1 MMKIATIVGARPQF
15 VKAAVVSRAI
25 GDHNRTSQDKSGRID
40 ETIIHTGQHY
50 DHNMSDVFFDE
61 MHIPRPKHHLGIKN
75 LSHGA
80 MTGHMLE
87 KLEAVLQDEKPSIVL
102 VYGDTNTTL
111 AGALAATKL
120 HIPVAHVEAG
130 LRSFNRLMPEEVNRV
145 LTDHVSNILFCPTKQ
160 AVKNLKREG
169 IGKIYSSAVRIN
181 YDEDVK
187 KRKIRKNSTAVQ
199 LKKLMK
205 APPTVAL
212 VGDVMLDAAL
222 FYKEYSRRP
231 EFNVPASFVLATIH
245 RAENTDDPKRL
256 KSILRA
262 LQRIS
267 REMAVILPLHPRTRS
282 LFNALGLKICADNLR
297 IIDPVGYLNMVY
309 LLERCTL
316 VITDSGGLQKE
327 AFFFKKPCITVRDE
341 TEWVEL
347 VENGLNV
354 VAGTNVHNIYN
365 AFRNMA
371 ERKLDFGKKLYGDGR
386 AGDKIV
392 KMMLNFVKL

>member
-1 MMKIATIVGARPQF
+1 MVKIATIVGARPQF

-25 GDHNRTSQDKSGRID
+25 GDYNRSSRDKSGRID
-40 ETIIHTGQHY
+40 EIIIHTGQHY

-87 KLEAVLQDEKPSIVL
+87 KVEAVLQEEKPDIVL
-102 VYGDTNTTL
+102 VYGDTNSTL

-145 LTDHVSNILFCPTKQ
+145 LTDHVSNILFCPTRQ

-181 YDEDVK
+181 YDKDVK
-187 KRKIRKNSTAVQ
+187 KRKIRKNSTAAQ

-205 APPTVAL
+205 APPMVAL

-222 FYKEYSRRP
+222 YYKEYSRRP
-231 EFNVPASFVLATIH
+231 EFDVPQSFVLSTIH

-256 KSILRA
+256 KSILMA
-262 LQRIS
+262 LQKIS
-267 REMAVILPLHPRTRS
+267 RKIPVILPLHPRTSS
-282 LFNALGLKICADNLR
+282 LLEALSIKICNENVR

-309 LLERCTL
+309 LLERCSL

-327 AFFFKKPCITVRDE
+327 AFFFKKPCVTVREE

-347 VENGLNV
+347 VENKYNF
-354 VAGTNVHNIYN
+354 VAGTSADKVYA
-365 AFRNMA
+365 AFKEMVK
-371 ERKLDFGKKLYGDGR
+371 RKLKFDKDLYGDGK
-386 AGDKIV
+386 AGEKIIRMIL
-392 KMMLNFVKL
+392 KFDNS